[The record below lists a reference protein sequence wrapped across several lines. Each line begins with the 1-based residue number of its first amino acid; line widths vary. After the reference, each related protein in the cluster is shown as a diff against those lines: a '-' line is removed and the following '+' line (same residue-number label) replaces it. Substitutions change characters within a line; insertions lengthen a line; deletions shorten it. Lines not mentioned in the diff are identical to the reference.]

1 MKTVIKRMKLVIV
14 LVLVTSLC
22 KAQSITVK
30 SVTMQPSDLTAM
42 EHIVLDL
49 NGDTCALL
57 KIKTDYLGGLEF
69 PNTNQYVST
78 SYEAGI
84 YSVYVPVIGRKLDF
98 RHKDYLS
105 GTIDMGEYGYK
116 RLKGG
121 KTYLV
126 TLVVPRV
133 NELKSKVVIK
143 VDPADGNVRF
153 DGTSLEINGSGTYD
167 IPINQGNYSYE
178 VKKDNYETKYGSVNI
193 GKNEV
198 KTLSIKLK
206 PIMYKCQIK
215 GNVRNARILVDNID
229 YGNVGTLY
237 LPRGQHDI
245 RIQADGYIDWTYN
258 VKIMSEMTIPF
269 TMREN
274 TVITHVHATPVTIY
288 SPGASAV
295 YKDNKKISGW
305 YSGATIMIM
314 PGKYLISDDRGNKK
328 KIIVGEMKMTVKLQ

>member
-1 MKTVIKRMKLVIV
+1 MKTIITRKMLVAVSI
-14 LVLVTSLC
+14 LTSSFSA
-22 KAQSITVK
+22 AQTIDIK
-30 SVTMQPSDLTAM
+30 SVTMQPSDFSAV
-42 EHIVLDL
+42 EHAVLDN

-57 KIKTDYLGGLEF
+57 KIKTDYLEGLEF
-69 PNTNQYVST
+69 PNTNQYVKS
-78 SYEAGI
+78 SYESGV
-84 YSVYVPVIGRKLDF
+84 YFVYVPVIGRKIDF

-105 GTIDMGEYGYK
+105 GTIDMSNYGYK

-126 TLVVPRV
+126 TLVAPRV

-143 VDPADGNVRF
+143 VDPIDANVRF
-153 DGTSLEINGSGTYD
+153 DGTSQEINGSGTYD
-167 IPINQGNYSYE
+167 IAVSQGNYSYE
-178 VKKDNYETKYGSVNI
+178 VKKENYEPKLGTVNI
-193 GKNEV
+193 GKTEV

-215 GNVRNARILVDNID
+215 GNVRNARVLVDNID
-229 YGNVGTLY
+229 YGNVGVLY
-237 LPRGQHDI
+237 LPHGQHDI

-269 TMREN
+269 TLREN
-274 TVITHVHATPVTIY
+274 TVITHVHPTPVTIY

-305 YSGATIMIM
+305 KNGDTIMIM
-314 PGKYLISDDRGNKK
+314 PGKYVFSDNKGNKK
-328 KIIVGEMKMTVKLQ
+328 KVIVGYEQMKIVL

>member
-42 EHIVLDL
+42 EHVVLDL

-143 VDPADGNVRF
+143 VDPADANVRF